1 MYLRCKT
8 SQLQTHTLQGLESFL
23 ARHFA
28 CSSLPSQGHLQ
39 TKCMPGAPEP
49 TGVRQ
54 GRHPRPGQGA
64 TSWALQACTQPCP
77 GLCTLLC
84 PACVITDVVAP
95 GTEIKIRRRRGKKK
109 IIMPG
114 VAEGQVMLSSRS
126 HLQATG
132 LESSPSAAPGL
143 LQLATVNLRGF
154 MVSCMRCFRSQL

>member
-109 IIMPG
+109 NNNAGSGRRTGDVIKPQSLTG
-114 VAEGQVMLSSRS
+114 DRLGEQPFRCSR
-126 HLQATG
+126 T
-132 LESSPSAAPGL
+132 
-143 LQLATVNLRGF
+143 ATVGY
-154 MVSCMRCFRSQL
+154 S